1 MKSSGAKGIR
11 PVAMFTVPLAVN
23 TPSTW
28 GSPSRPCM
36 YCMPA
41 APAPPCR
48 VMTVTRCP
56 SKCGGAASARAR
68 ERRSVGPP
76 GVAHDTISIGRARDA
91 ASSPGDEQPTATMAT
106 AVKHGVRTIAFA
118 ATMR

>member
-1 MKSSGAKGIR
+1 
-11 PVAMFTVPLAVN
+11 MFTVPLAVK

-48 VMTVTRCP
+48 VITVTRCP

-76 GVAHDTISIGRARDA
+76 GVAHDTISIGRLGNG
-91 ASSPGDEQPTATMAT
+91 ASSPGEHAPAPRIVAPR
-106 AVKHGVRTIAFA
+106 VVA
-118 ATMR
+118 ARVVAAQLFSEGYDPAARVC